1 MSAKSDKSKVTIDI
15 HFDLICPWCFI
26 GKRHFE
32 AARAR
37 FVQKYP
43 AVVVESVWQPVQLL
57 PEVPEQGLPFAQFYE
72 RRLGSPQAVRQRRQ
86 QIELAARKAG
96 LELDMAAIQRMPNTT
111 RALDLLRRVA
121 ALGQPALYEALLER
135 LFVAYFQRGEDIGDT
150 ATLLRLTAETGVS
163 SDRLD
168 DATPGETCPA
178 LAESAVPG
186 VPHFV
191 FNGRLALSGAHDAA
205 ILFDAMS
212 HGVQESIAADRGCA

>member
-1 MSAKSDKSKVTIDI
+1 MSAESDKSKVTIDI

-32 AARAR
+32 AARTR

-135 LFVAYFQRGEDIGDT
+135 LFVAYFQRGEDIGDA
-150 ATLLRLTAETGVS
+150 ATLRQIMERRVVRELNTVAQDEFGRPVTVPYKIGATG
-163 SDRLD
+163 
-168 DATPGETCPA
+168 
-178 LAESAVPG
+178 
-186 VPHFV
+186 
-191 FNGRLALSGAHDAA
+191 AA
-205 ILFDAMS
+205 
-212 HGVQESIAADRGCA
+212 GPY

>member
-1 MSAKSDKSKVTIDI
+1 MSDKSKVAIGI

-32 AARAR
+32 AARTR

-43 AVVVESVWQPVQLL
+43 AVSVESVWHPVQLL
-57 PEVPEQGLPFAQFYE
+57 PEVPEQGLPFAEFYE

-86 QIELAARKAG
+86 QIELAARRAG
-96 LELDMAAIQRMPNTT
+96 LELDMAAIQRMPNTA

-121 ALGQPALYEALLER
+121 MLGQPALYEALLER
-135 LFVAYFQRGEDIGDT
+135 LFAAYFQRGEDIGDDV
-150 ATLLRLTAETGVS
+150 TLRSLAAEVGVP
-163 SDRLD
+163 SDRLHEAAPG
-168 DATPGETCPA
+168 DACPT

-191 FNGRLALSGAHDAA
+191 FNGRVSLSGAHDAA
-205 ILFDAMS
+205 ILFEAMS
-212 HGVQESIAADRGCA
+212 RGVQESIASDWACT